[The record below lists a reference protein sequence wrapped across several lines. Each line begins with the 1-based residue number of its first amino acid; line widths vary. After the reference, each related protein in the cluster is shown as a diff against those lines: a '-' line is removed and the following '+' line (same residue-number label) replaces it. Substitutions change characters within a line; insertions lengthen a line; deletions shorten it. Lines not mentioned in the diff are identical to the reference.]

1 MADNLKATVSEVC
14 SEVLKDIETRA
25 REILQELDENK
36 PKLKWI
42 MSGKQKQQSARNEEL
57 SKECMCD

>member
-1 MADNLKATVSEVC
+1 MADNLKATISEIC

-25 REILQELDENK
+25 REILKELDDTK

-42 MSGKQKQQSARNEEL
+42 LSGKQKQQSVRNEEL
-57 SKECMCD
+57 SKECI